1 MGWGDGLP
9 CSFGHGRA
17 ASLGEQ
23 ALGPLLAPDEMAN
36 DDLVSVVSRLRATE
50 TYSAEMATV
59 FGSPEVKISRIATAI
74 AAFQRT
80 LDRPTR
86 FDRFL
91 RGTKDILSDEAI
103 WGLHLFRTK
112 ARCANCHMG
121 PNLTDGKFHN
131 LGLSYYS
138 RKLEDLGRYSVTGDP
153 ADVGKFKTPSLRHLA
168 RTGPY
173 MHNGVFPSL
182 RGLVSLYAIGG
193 GRSAR
198 ELDKDDPLFPHA
210 SALLHKSA

>member
-1 MGWGDGLP
+1 
-9 CSFGHGRA
+9 
-17 ASLGEQ
+17 
-23 ALGPLLAPDEMAN
+23 MAN